1 MYKTIRLLGK
11 SSSSSRWLSR
21 HSKDPYVLKRSSSD
35 ENYRSRSSFK
45 LLSLITRYPLF
56 GQGSNVVDLGAAP
69 GGWSQVAVKYVFNKQ
84 KQDQKVADNKVEQ
97 HNVMREKERRK
108 RGSVFALDILPM
120 EPIPDVDIITGD
132 FLDDNV
138 RIELFKR
145 LRNSKIN
152 SSSREVGEAR
162 TLDKEVLP
170 SMYKD
175 IELGEIGNVEEKD
188 ELLLDCVLSDMMAPM
203 SGIRIRDIQA
213 SLDLVRGATQFAK
226 TVLRSSPSSSHSSHS
241 PLTNPSDPNASTTV
255 LRSPGG
261 STPSSISGTLDT
273 SSNTQTKSLGHGQ
286 TSSAGA
292 RPNGKRPRKSSG
304 GNLVMKF
311 FSHPDLDDF
320 KRQELIPFFDK
331 VFVDKPKES
340 RKGAS
345 SSPLSISS

>member
-1 MYKTIRLLGK
+1 
-11 SSSSSRWLSR
+11 SSSRWLSR

-132 FLDDNV
+132 FLDDN
-138 RIELFKR
+138 
-145 LRNSKIN
+145 
-152 SSSREVGEAR
+152 
-162 TLDKEVLP
+162 
-170 SMYKD
+170 D

-226 TVLRSSPSSSHSSHS
+226 T
-241 PLTNPSDPNASTTV
+241 
-255 LRSPGG
+255 
-261 STPSSISGTLDT
+261 
-273 SSNTQTKSLGHGQ
+273 
-286 TSSAGA
+286 
-292 RPNGKRPRKSSG
+292 KRKLMDS
-304 GNLVMKF
+304 MKF

-340 RKGAS
+340 RKES
-345 SSPLSISS
+345 SEAYFVCMGYKG